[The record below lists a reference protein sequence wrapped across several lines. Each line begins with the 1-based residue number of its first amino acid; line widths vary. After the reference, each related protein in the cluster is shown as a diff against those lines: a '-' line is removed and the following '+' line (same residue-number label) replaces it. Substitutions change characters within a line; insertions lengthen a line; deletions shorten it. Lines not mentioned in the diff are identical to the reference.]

1 MNELQE
7 ILKEEY
13 SKKDMT
19 INPQSLMEMIE
30 EVMQLFEG
38 NTERGPAP
46 AQQRRERTVRFPI
59 LVPTEQSVG
68 QYTASASEDRATFE
82 YWMKQIAPGGDLTAK
97 IKAID
102 NFIQQPPPDASVATT
117 LSYLMFIQTF
127 SYMIR
132 EFNAS
137 VAGFLWEPFLAALF
151 GESSRQVHTEEGD
164 ISDVIILDAEGN
176 KKNLSL
182 KILAPTGGVGGSF
195 VDLVNH
201 FAAHPNDPMVYVV
214 IRKQSA
220 KEGGKTIK
228 DAKMEFFE
236 YAISQKNFF
245 DWIGHPQVAIQRDT
259 IEVPVPPGYVEQHT
273 SSREGLAAAI
283 NDGIV
288 GEMPKGWKVEKISLG
303 DKRIGTKSVVDG
315 ETYTI
320 SIRSIEREPGK
331 AGSGV
336 KLTPN
341 AKKLWGDEETY
352 SQWYELWQEMPGDP
366 KFWQLVRGPEIKRHA
381 APGDPGTL
389 PGPRFAPN
397 GAAGYAGAQQFKVSQ
412 GYEEAVLKKPLG
424 TINIFPE
431 VLINTFQQG
440 AATIGD
446 DLSEMFN
453 ALSALVD
460 NVGRFFLIDCG
471 DPTSA
476 AKKCDEKDT
485 QNRSTA
491 GKAAVKD
498 ATTLKQVVDKRIATE
513 FKSEPEPA
521 TQAIGSQT
529 HRPFPG
535 TPKGV
540 K

>member
-1 MNELQE
+1 MSDLREL
-7 ILKEEY
+7 LKEEY
-13 SKKDMT
+13 RKKGIT

-30 EVMQLFEG
+30 EVMELFEG
-38 NTERGPAP
+38 GKKDRGPAP
-46 AQQRRERTVRFPI
+46 AQQRRERTVRFPV

-82 YWMKQIAPGGDLTAK
+82 YWMKQIAPGGDLATK

-102 NFIQQPPPDASVATT
+102 NFIKQPPPDASVAAT

-182 KILAPTGGVGGSF
+182 KILAPKGGVGGSF

-236 YAISQKNFF
+236 YEISQENFF
-245 DWIGHPQVAIQRDT
+245 DWIGHPQVAIQKNT
-259 IEVPVPPGYVEQHT
+259 IEFTVPPGYVEQHG

-283 NDGIV
+283 NNSPEGKI
-288 GEMPKGWKVEKISLG
+288 MPKGWIVDGPPAEISLG
-303 DKRIGTKSVVDG
+303 DKRISTTGVVDG

-331 AGSGV
+331 AGSGAP
-336 KLTPN
+336 LTPAAN
-341 AKKLWGDEETY
+341 KLWGDEETY
-352 SQWYELWQEMPGDP
+352 SQWYELWQEMQGNPE
-366 KFWQLVRGPEIKRHA
+366 FWQRVRGPKIKRA
-381 APGDPGTL
+381 AAAGDPGPL
-389 PGPRFAPN
+389 PGPPFAPK
-397 GAAGYAGAQQFKVSQ
+397 GAAGYVGSEQFKVSQ
-412 GYEEAVLKKPLG
+412 GYEKAVLVDPIG
-424 TINIFPE
+424 TINILPE
-431 VLINTFQQG
+431 VLTNTFQQG
-440 AATIGD
+440 ADIIGD
-446 DLSEMFN
+446 DLSAMFN

-471 DPTSA
+471 DPQA
-476 AKKCDEKDT
+476 EAKKCDEKDA
-485 QNRSTA
+485 QNRSAA
-491 GKAAVKD
+491 GKAAIDD
-498 ATTLKQVVDKRIATE
+498 ADTLKRVVDERIATE
-513 FKSEPEPA
+513 FEEQKGEQMGLPF
-521 TQAIGSQT
+521 GSL
-529 HRPFPG
+529 P
-535 TPKGV
+535 
-540 K
+540 